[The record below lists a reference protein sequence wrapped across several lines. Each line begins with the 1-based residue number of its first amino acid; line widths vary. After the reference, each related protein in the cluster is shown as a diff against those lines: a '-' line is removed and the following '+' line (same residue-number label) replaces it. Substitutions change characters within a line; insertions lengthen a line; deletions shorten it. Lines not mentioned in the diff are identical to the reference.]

1 MRGKGNEA
9 VFTLS
14 VIPRKMW
21 GIDLIFTN
29 FYILSKEDYVNGK
42 FLLDMESLVS
52 HF

>member
-29 FYILSKEDYVNGK
+29 FYILSKEDYTMSMVN
-42 FLLDMESLVS
+42 FSLIWKA
-52 HF
+52 